1 MNGRTEVRRTTL
13 TILRIAVV
21 LGAIATLGA
30 CASIPQ
36 RAWANGRSMTAS
48 RAYQS
53 VMGGNQSMQAHR
65 ELMAS
70 LDPRRLNYS
79 ELAYRPFSQ
88 WWY

>member
-1 MNGRTEVRRTTL
+1 M
-13 TILRIAVV
+13 RIAVA
-21 LGAIATLGA
+21 LGALAMLGA

-36 RAWANGRSMTAS
+36 RAWANGRAMTAS

-65 ELMAS
+65 ELMWS
-70 LDPRRLNYS
+70 LDPLRLNYS
-79 ELAYRPFSQ
+79 ELAYRPFGQ

>member
-1 MNGRTEVRRTTL
+1 
-13 TILRIAVV
+13 
-21 LGAIATLGA
+21 
-30 CASIPQ
+30 
-36 RAWANGRSMTAS
+36 MTAS